1 MKIIIVGGGKKGF
14 QLAKYCHKF
23 GHEVTVIESNKE
35 KINKLQNNLEVT
47 VMLGDGTKRDC
58 LEEAGAEEADI
69 IVAATSNDQDNLV
82 ICQLAERQFDIERT
96 LALVN
101 NPGNE
106 KLFEWLGVNQVVS
119 STSLMLGLIED
130 EVEWKETSNLW
141 ADSINQL
148 KMHYIQVDEDSLSS
162 NKKIKDI
169 TIPDEAILITIL
181 RGDQA
186 IVPRGNTTIKAKDTV
201 IALADPKVKEKLL
214 SLMQND
220 EDKKAI

>member
-1 MKIIIVGGGKKGF
+1 MNIIIVGGGKKGF

-23 GHEVTVIESNKE
+23 GHQVTVIESNKE
-35 KINKLQNNLEVT
+35 KINKLKDKLEVN
-47 VMLGDGTKRDC
+47 VLLGDGTKRDY
-58 LEEAGAEEADI
+58 LEKAGAEEGDI
-69 IVAATSNDQDNLV
+69 VVAATSNDQDNLV
-82 ICQLAERQFDIERT
+82 ICQLAERQFDIGRT

-119 STSLMLGLIED
+119 STSLMLGLIE
-130 EVEWKETSNLW
+130 EEIEWKEKSNLW

-148 KMHYIQVDEDSLSS
+148 KMHYIQVEEEAIAC
-162 NKKIKDI
+162 NQKIKDI

-201 IALADPKVKEKLL
+201 IALADPEVKDKLL
-214 SLMQND
+214 SLMKNNTD
-220 EDKKAI
+220 